1 VVAAGLQPGVLSGA
15 DAVVRFWSILG
26 ADSNRFRVLWWLLIA
41 ALLAWRV
48 PSLAQ
53 PAGADQAL
61 YAYVGQRILAGEL
74 PYRDAWDQKPP
85 AVHYAYAL
93 MQAVWPAHGVVAAT
107 DLLLTA
113 ATAWALAALARR
125 LVAFRHAG
133 WVTAAL
139 YLLFANPAFTRVGGV
154 RIRAQCESF
163 IGLCAAL
170 AVLAVCW
177 RWTSSDRR
185 VSGRG
190 ALLAGLC
197 VGVAVTFK
205 YNAGVYALPLILAI
219 VIAADG
225 GTWRSRVRLAIR
237 PLIAM
242 AAGVALPVAVMIG
255 GFLAAG
261 AIEDLYLATITYNLQ
276 YSGETYA
283 SRWHMVQYLLTFP
296 VGHARLDPLWLLGG
310 GGCAVLLVAA
320 RRRPAV
326 LVAVA
331 WVAAACL
338 AIAING
344 SRGLPQYFVQAWPP
358 LALAAGV
365 AAGSFW
371 PALSGWGRLA
381 LAALLLLA
389 VPRVTQFDKMIETT
403 LVDVRRMAG
412 TIDEDTY
419 LGRFGR
425 VDSGDKYA
433 ALALDQLADRLQ
445 STTRPDETVFVFG
458 FSPWAYVGSAR
469 QSSSR
474 FFWSRPV
481 IIGFEADRPGYG
493 VNGLLAEL
501 DRRPPAVVVLQARDW
516 DPDGP
521 NSLDF
526 FLAEPRLGGW
536 LRRWYTPAGT
546 LHNYHLWT
554 RAGRQ

>member
-1 VVAAGLQPGVLSGA
+1 M
-15 DAVVRFWSILG
+15 
-26 ADSNRFRVLWWLLIA
+26 LWWLLIV

-93 MQAVWPAHGVVAAT
+93 MQAVWPAPAVVAAA

-113 ATAWALAALARR
+113 LTAWALAALARR
-125 LVAFRHAG
+125 LVAFPYAG

-139 YLLFANPAFTRVGGV
+139 YLLLANPAFTRVGGV

-163 IGLCAAL
+163 IGVLAAL

-177 RWTSSDRR
+177 RWSSSDRR
-185 VSGRG
+185 VSAGG
-190 ALLAGLC
+190 ALLAGLG
-197 VGVAVTFK
+197 VGLAATFK
-205 YNAGVYALPLILAI
+205 YNAGVYALPLVLAI
-219 VIAADG
+219 VLAANG
-225 GTWRSRVRLAIR
+225 GRWPSRIRSAVGPLA
-237 PLIAM
+237 AM
-242 AAGVALPVAVMIG
+242 AAGVAAPVVVMVG
-255 GFLAAG
+255 GFWAAG
-261 AIEDLYLATITYNLQ
+261 ALEDLYLATIAYNLR

-296 VGHARLDPLWLLGG
+296 IGHARVDALWLLGG
-310 GGCAVLLVAA
+310 AGCAVLLVAG
-320 RRRPAV
+320 RWHPRT

-365 AAGSFW
+365 AAGTIW
-371 PALSGWGRLA
+371 PALRGRGRLA
-381 LAALLLLA
+381 LAVVLLLA
-389 VPRVTQFDKMIETT
+389 VPRVTQFGKMIETT
-403 LVDVRRMAG
+403 LVDARRMAG
-412 TIDEDTY
+412 TIDEDAY

-433 ALALDQLADRLQ
+433 ALALHLLADRLRA
-445 STTRPDETVFVFG
+445 TTRPDEPVFVFG

-469 QSSSR
+469 ESSSR

-481 IIGFEADRPGYG
+481 IIGFEAGRPGYG
-493 VNGLLAEL
+493 VDGLLADL
-501 DRRPPAVVVLQARDW
+501 DRRPPTVVALQARDW

-526 FLAEPRLGGW
+526 FLADPKLAAW
-536 LRRWYTPAGT
+536 LQQSYTPAGT
-546 LHNYHLWT
+546 LHNFHLWT
-554 RAGRQ
+554 RTGRQ

>member
-1 VVAAGLQPGVLSGA
+1 MA
-15 DAVVRFWSILG
+15 
-26 ADSNRFRVLWWLLIA
+26 ADSNRFRVFWWLLIA

-93 MQAVWPAHGVVAAT
+93 MQAVWPAPGVVAAA
-107 DLLLTA
+107 DLVLTA

-125 LVAFRHAG
+125 LVAYPHAG
-133 WVTAAL
+133 WMTASL

-163 IGLCAAL
+163 IGLAAAL

-177 RWTSSDRR
+177 RWTASERR
-185 VSGRG
+185 VSARA

-197 VGVAVTFK
+197 VGLAVTFK
-205 YNAGVYALPLILAI
+205 YNAGVYALPLVLAI
-219 VIAADG
+219 VLAAG
-225 GTWRSRVRLAIR
+225 GRDWPSRMRLAIV
-237 PLIAM
+237 PLSAM
-242 AAGVALPVAVMIG
+242 AAGVLAPVVVMIG
-255 GFLAAG
+255 GFWLAG
-261 AIEDLYLATITYNLQ
+261 AFEDLYLATITYNLR

-296 VGHARLDPLWLLGG
+296 IGHARLDALWLLGG
-310 GGCAVLLVAA
+310 AACATLLAA
-320 RRRPAV
+320 GRRHPRT

-358 LALAAGV
+358 LALAV
-365 AAGSFW
+365 V
-371 PALSGWGRLA
+371 
-381 LAALLLLA
+381 LLLA
-389 VPRVTQFDKMIETT
+389 VPRVTQFGKMVETT
-403 LVDVRRMAG
+403 LVDARRMAG
-412 TIDEDTY
+412 TIDDATY

-433 ALALDQLADRLQ
+433 ALALQRLADRLR
-445 STTRPDETVFVFG
+445 STTRPDEPVFVFG
-458 FSPWAYVGSAR
+458 FSPWAYVGSGR
-469 QSSSR
+469 ESSSR

-481 IIGFEADRPGYG
+481 IIGFEAGSPGYG
-493 VNGLLAEL
+493 VDGLLADL
-501 DRRPPAVVVLQARDW
+501 DRRPPAVVALQARDW

-526 FLAEPRLGGW
+526 FLAEPRLAGW
-536 LRRWYTPAGT
+536 LRQSYTPAGA
-546 LHNYHLWT
+546 LHNFHLWT
-554 RAGRQ
+554 RTGRQ

>member
-1 VVAAGLQPGVLSGA
+1 M
-15 DAVVRFWSILG
+15 G
-26 ADSNRFRVLWWLLIA
+26 ADSNRFRVIQWLLIA

-61 YAYVGQRILAGEL
+61 YAYVGQRILAGDL

-93 MQAVWPAHGVVAAT
+93 MQAVWPAHGVVAAA
-107 DLLLTA
+107 DVVLTA
-113 ATAWALAALARR
+113 VTAWALGALARR
-125 LVAFRHAG
+125 LVAFPHAG
-133 WVTAAL
+133 WVTASL

-163 IGLCAAL
+163 IGLWAAL
-170 AVLAVCW
+170 GVLAVCW
-177 RWTSSDRR
+177 RWTSSDQRIDA
-185 VSGRG
+185 RG
-190 ALLAGLC
+190 AMLAGVC
-197 VGVAVTFK
+197 IGVAVTFK

-219 VIAADG
+219 LLAADG
-225 GTWRSRVRLAIR
+225 PGWQSRIRAASR
-237 PLIAM
+237 PLAAM
-242 AAGVALPVAVMIG
+242 AAGVTAPVALMLA
-255 GFLAAG
+255 GFWAAG
-261 AIEDLYLATITYNLQ
+261 ALEDLYLATITYNLQ
-276 YSGETYA
+276 YSGETYT
-283 SRWHMVQYLLTFP
+283 SRWHMLQYLLTFP
-296 VGHARLDPLWLLGG
+296 IRHARLDALWLLGG
-310 GGCAVLLVAA
+310 AGCALLLTAA
-320 RRRPAV
+320 RRQPRA
-326 LVAVA
+326 LIAVA

-365 AAGSFW
+365 AAGTIW
-371 PALSGWGRLA
+371 PALRGWQRLA
-381 LAALLLLA
+381 LAALVLLA

-403 LVDVRRMAG
+403 LVDARRMAG
-412 TIDEDTY
+412 AIDEDAY

-433 ALALDQLADRLQ
+433 ALALHRLADHLQ
-445 STTRPDETVFVFG
+445 STTSPDEPVFVFG
-458 FSPWAYVGSAR
+458 FSPWAYVGSGR

-481 IIGFEADRPGYG
+481 IIGFEAHRPGYG
-493 VNGLLAEL
+493 VDGLLAEL
-501 DRRPPAVVVLQARDW
+501 DRRPPAIVALQARDW

-526 FLAEPRLGGW
+526 FLAEPRLVGW
-536 LRRWYTPAGT
+536 LRRSYRPAGT
-546 LHNYHLWT
+546 LHNFHLWT
-554 RAGRQ
+554 RTDRQ

>member
-1 VVAAGLQPGVLSGA
+1 LA
-15 DAVVRFWSILG
+15 

-93 MQAVWPAHGVVAAT
+93 MQAVWPAPVVVAAA
-107 DLLLTA
+107 DLVLTA
-113 ATAWALAALARR
+113 ATAWALAGLAKR
-125 LVAFRHAG
+125 LVAFPHAG
-133 WVTAAL
+133 WLTASI

-163 IGLCAAL
+163 IGLAAAL

-177 RWTSSDRR
+177 RWTAADRQ
-185 VSGRG
+185 VSARG

-197 VGVAVTFK
+197 VGLAVTFK
-205 YNAGVYALPLILAI
+205 YNAGVYALPLVLAL
-219 VIAADG
+219 VLARGGPDWPSRLRPAIA
-225 GTWRSRVRLAIR
+225 

-242 AAGVALPVAVMIG
+242 AVGVLAPVAVMLG
-255 GFLAAG
+255 GFWLAG
-261 AIEDLYLATITYNLQ
+261 AFEDLYLATITYNLR

-296 VGHARLDPLWLLGG
+296 IGHARLDALWLLGG
-310 GGCAVLLVAA
+310 GGCAVLLLAG
-320 RRRPAV
+320 RRHPRT
-326 LVAVA
+326 LIAVA

-365 AAGSFW
+365 AAGTMW
-371 PALSGWGRLA
+371 PALRGWGRVA
-381 LAALLLLA
+381 LAVVLLLA
-389 VPRVTQFDKMIETT
+389 VPRVTQFGKMVETT
-403 LVDVRRMAG
+403 LVDARRLAG
-412 TIDEDTY
+412 AIDEDTY
-419 LGRFGR
+419 LSRFGR
-425 VDSGDKYA
+425 ADSGDKYA
-433 ALALDQLADRLQ
+433 ALALHRLAHRLR
-445 STTRPDETVFVFG
+445 SSTRPDEPVFVFG

-469 QSSSR
+469 ESSSR

-493 VNGLLAEL
+493 VDGLLADL
-501 DRRPPAVVVLQARDW
+501 GRRPPAVVALQARDW

-526 FLAEPRLGGW
+526 FLAEPRLADW
-536 LRRWYTPAGT
+536 LRQSYTPAGT
-546 LHNYHLWT
+546 LHNFHLWT
-554 RAGRQ
+554 RTGRQ